1 MALAT
6 PCCGVSRPDTSE
18 RIPYPVLVVAVHRR
32 FAAAVALC
40 VALVLC
46 ALAPAA
52 VAADDARFE
61 VRSAYMEP
69 VDGVMQ
75 LNATLELGLSA
86 TALEALRDGVPVT
99 LTLESQLRRKRRFL
113 PDASVAEIDQQWR
126 LQYHALS
133 DRWLVTH
140 LNTGLQTS
148 WPNQAAALDHLSRP
162 RAIPIIDA
170 PLLRGSAT
178 YEASLRATAEVGGMP
193 DSLKVL
199 MFWVQWQR
207 TTDWYTWTVRQ

>member
-1 MALAT
+1 MLAPAL
-6 PCCGVSRPDTSE
+6 
-18 RIPYPVLVVAVHRR
+18 HRR
-32 FAAAVALC
+32 FAVLAALGAL
-40 VALVLC
+40 LVLGGM
-46 ALAPAA
+46 APA
-52 VAADDARFE
+52 VAAEDARFE
-61 VRSAYMEP
+61 VRSAYLEP

-99 LTLESQLRRKRRFL
+99 LTLESQLRRTRRFL
-113 PDASVAEIDQQWR
+113 PDATVAELEQRWR

-140 LNTGLQTS
+140 QNTGQQTS
-148 WPNQAAALDHLSRP
+148 WPTQAAALEHLSRP
-162 RAIPIIDA
+162 RGVPIIDA
-170 PLLRGSAT
+170 PLLRDGAT
-178 YEASLRATAEVGGMP
+178 YEASLRATAEVGGVP

-207 TTDWYTWTVRQ
+207 STDWYTWTVRP

>member
-1 MALAT
+1 M
-6 PCCGVSRPDTSE
+6 
-18 RIPYPVLVVAVHRR
+18 LVVAPHRR
-32 FAAAVALC
+32 FAAAAALC

-46 ALAPAA
+46 ALAPGAYAA
-52 VAADDARFE
+52 EDARFE

-75 LNATLELGLSA
+75 LNATLELGLSS

-113 PDASVAEIDQQWR
+113 PDASVAEIEQRWR

-140 LNTGLQTS
+140 LNTGVQTS

-162 RAIPIIDA
+162 RGIPIIDA
-170 PLLRGSAT
+170 PLLRGGAT

>member
-1 MALAT
+1 MLG
-6 PCCGVSRPDTSE
+6 GV
-18 RIPYPVLVVAVHRR
+18 
-32 FAAAVALC
+32 
-40 VALVLC
+40 
-46 ALAPAA
+46 APAA
-52 VAADDARFE
+52 VAEDARFE
-61 VRSAYMEP
+61 VRSAYLEP

-99 LTLESQLRRKRRFL
+99 LTLESQLRRTRRFL
-113 PDASVAEIDQQWR
+113 PDATVAELEQRWR

-140 LNTGLQTS
+140 QNTGQQTS
-148 WPNQAAALDHLSRP
+148 WPTQAAALEHLSRP
-162 RAIPIIDA
+162 RGVPIIDA
-170 PLLRGSAT
+170 PLLRDGAT
-178 YEASLRATAEVGGMP
+178 YEASLRATAEVGGVP

-207 TTDWYTWTVRQ
+207 STDWYTWTVRP

>member
-1 MALAT
+1 M
-6 PCCGVSRPDTSE
+6 
-18 RIPYPVLVVAVHRR
+18 LVVAPHRR
-32 FAAAVALC
+32 FVAAAALC

-46 ALAPAA
+46 ALAPEAMAA
-52 VAADDARFE
+52 EDARFE
-61 VRSAYMEP
+61 VRSAYLA

-113 PDASVAEIDQQWR
+113 PDASVAEIEQRWR

-140 LNTGLQTS
+140 LNTSLQTS

-162 RAIPIIDA
+162 RGIPIIDA

-178 YEASLRATAEVGGMP
+178 YEASLRAIAEVGGMP
-193 DSLKVL
+193 DSLKIL

>member
-1 MALAT
+1 MLAPAL
-6 PCCGVSRPDTSE
+6 
-18 RIPYPVLVVAVHRR
+18 HRR
-32 FAAAVALC
+32 FAVLAALGAL
-40 VALVLC
+40 LVLGGV
-46 ALAPAA
+46 APAA
-52 VAADDARFE
+52 AAEDARFE
-61 VRSAYMEP
+61 VRSAYLEP

-99 LTLESQLRRKRRFL
+99 LTLESQLRRTRRFL
-113 PDASVAEIDQQWR
+113 PDATVAELEQRWR

-140 LNTGLQTS
+140 QNTGQQTS
-148 WPNQAAALDHLSRP
+148 WPTQAAALEHLSRP
-162 RAIPIIDA
+162 RGVPIIDA
-170 PLLRGSAT
+170 PLLRDGAT
-178 YEASLRATAEVGGMP
+178 YEASLRATAEVGGVP

-207 TTDWYTWTVRQ
+207 STDWYTWTVRP

>member
-1 MALAT
+1 MASAT
-6 PCCGVSRPDTSE
+6 PCCGACRLVPRE
-18 RIPYPVLVVAVHRR
+18 RIFHPVLVQVFQRRRSAV
-32 FAAAVALC
+32 VALC
-40 VALVLC
+40 AALGLC
-46 ALAPAA
+46 ALVPVAHAA
-52 VAADDARFE
+52 EEARFE
-61 VRSAYMEP
+61 VRSAYLEP
-69 VDGVMQ
+69 VDGVMS

-99 LTLESQLRRKRRFL
+99 LTLESQLRRARRFL
-113 PDASVAEIDQQWR
+113 PDATVAEIEQRWR

-140 LNTGLQTS
+140 LNTGQQTS
-148 WPNQAAALDHLSRP
+148 WPTQTAALDHLSRP
-162 RAIPIIDA
+162 RGIPIIDA
-170 PLLRGSAT
+170 ALLRGGAT

-207 TTDWYTWTVRQ
+207 TTDWYTWTVRP

>member
-1 MALAT
+1 MLAPAL
-6 PCCGVSRPDTSE
+6 
-18 RIPYPVLVVAVHRR
+18 HRR
-32 FAAAVALC
+32 FAVLAALGAL
-40 VALVLC
+40 LVLGGM
-46 ALAPAA
+46 APAA
-52 VAADDARFE
+52 AAEDARFE
-61 VRSAYMEP
+61 VRSAYLEP

-99 LTLESQLRRKRRFL
+99 LTLESQLRRTRRFL
-113 PDASVAEIDQQWR
+113 PDATVAELEQRWR

-140 LNTGLQTS
+140 QNTGQQTS
-148 WPNQAAALDHLSRP
+148 WPTQAAALEHLSRP
-162 RAIPIIDA
+162 RGVPIIDA
-170 PLLRGSAT
+170 PLLRDGAT
-178 YEASLRATAEVGGMP
+178 YEASLRATAEVGGVP

-207 TTDWYTWTVRQ
+207 STDWYTWTVRP